1 MALLKTVMPK
11 SKVLKTTALPAHLKT
26 LARDKSNRQTSNH
39 SKKNSGVHKTSS
51 FNDTLP
57 K

>member
-1 MALLKTVMPK
+1 MALLKTVIPK
-11 SKVLKTTALPAHLKT
+11 SKVLKTAALPAHLKN
-26 LARDKSNRQTSNH
+26 LAREKSSRHASNH
-39 SKKNSGVHKTSS
+39 SKKNSGVQKNS